1 MRKQSIP
8 EMVIGKCMKLRNN
21 NIYIFEHRLSR
32 LNVGDNYVTI
42 KFEDKMGNISS
53 GKINIKTESI
63 RNENM

>member
-1 MRKQSIP
+1 
-8 EMVIGKCMKLRNN
+8 MKLRNN